1 MLTGP
6 DLIGVTVN
14 NLKVMDLKGS
24 DCSLCFHLT
33 ALSDQIFKLLD
44 CEKFLA
50 SRALYIRSFYEDK
63 ELSDVVYSLMS
74 LFLIPKTLPS
84 LLYTAIFMFYV
95 ILLLLHFVKYELFC
109 VHKFRI
115 GTALC
120 YKSSRYYYYFNF
132 FPSAYYGLLYD

>member
-33 ALSDQIFKLLD
+33 ALSDQIFKLLH

-74 LFLIPKTLPS
+74 LFLIPKALPS
-84 LLYTAIFMFYV
+84 LLYTAIFMFSV